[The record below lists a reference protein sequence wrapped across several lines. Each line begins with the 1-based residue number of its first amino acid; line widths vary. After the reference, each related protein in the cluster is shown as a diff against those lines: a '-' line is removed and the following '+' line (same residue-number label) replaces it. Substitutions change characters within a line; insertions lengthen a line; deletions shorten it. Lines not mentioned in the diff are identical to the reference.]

1 MVSHMTNHDSFLLS
15 FEGIE
20 GSGKSTQIQMLT
32 KKLEASNYTVK
43 YFREPG
49 GTSFGEKLRS
59 TILESTTPINPL
71 AEANLFAASRAQLLS
86 EKVLPLLGKKNHIVI
101 LDRYLDS
108 SIAYQGMARGLGID
122 TILDLHK
129 HSPLDTRPICT
140 FYLQIDIET
149 SMQRQSSRG
158 NEKDYFEKENQN
170 FYQSLIDG
178 YELSSK
184 RFPDRIQVINGKSN
198 QDSIH
203 QNILQTLKEKTGIEL

>member
-1 MVSHMTNHDSFLLS
+1 MTNQDSFLLS

-20 GSGKSTQIQMLT
+20 GSGKSTQIQLLT
-32 KKLEASNYTVK
+32 QKLEASNYTVE

-86 EKVLPLLGKKNHIVI
+86 EKVLPLLSKKNHIVI

-108 SIAYQGMARGLGID
+108 SIAYQGMARGLGIE
-122 TILDLHK
+122 TILDLHE
-129 HSPLDTRPICT
+129 HPPLNTRPICT

-149 SMQRQSSRG
+149 SMQRQQNRG
-158 NEKDYFEKENQN
+158 NEKDYFEKENIN
-170 FYQSLIDG
+170 FYQNLIDG
-178 YELSSK
+178 YELAST
-184 RFPDRIQVINGKSN
+184 RFPERIQIINGKSDQN
-198 QDSIH
+198 KIH
-203 QNILQTLKEKTGIEL
+203 ANILSALKEKTGIEL